1 MVLKIKMTQHCEEQ
15 TGPSEK
21 DVDEDGEN
29 EDEAD
34 YEDEEDEEEEDAD
47 EEDTQHRCHLQHF
60 QLEVDFQRPH
70 SPCHPLS
77 LSL

>member
-1 MVLKIKMTQHCEEQ
+1 MTQHCEEQ

-34 YEDEEDEEEEDAD
+34 YEDEEDEDAD
-47 EEDTQHRCHLQHF
+47 EEDEDADDTQHRCHLQHF

>member
-1 MVLKIKMTQHCEEQ
+1 MTQHCEEQ

-34 YEDEEDEEEEDAD
+34 YEDEEGEEEEDEEAEE
-47 EEDTQHRCHLQHF
+47 EEDTQHRGHLQHF

>member
-1 MVLKIKMTQHCEEQ
+1 MTQHCEEQ

-34 YEDEEDEEEEDAD
+34 YEEEDEEDED

>member
-1 MVLKIKMTQHCEEQ
+1 MTQHCEEQ

>member
-1 MVLKIKMTQHCEEQ
+1 MTQHCEEQ

-21 DVDEDGEN
+21 DVDEDGE
-29 EDEAD
+29 DAAD
-34 YEDEEDEEEEDAD
+34 YEDEED

>member
-1 MVLKIKMTQHCEEQ
+1 MTQHCEEQ

-34 YEDEEDEEEEDAD
+34 YEDEEDEDAD
-47 EEDTQHRCHLQHF
+47 DTQHRCHLQHF

>member
-1 MVLKIKMTQHCEEQ
+1 MTQHCEEQ

-34 YEDEEDEEEEDAD
+34 YEDEEEEEEEDEEEEDAD
-47 EEDTQHRCHLQHF
+47 DTQHRCHLQHF

-77 LSL
+77 LSLYYD

>member
-1 MVLKIKMTQHCEEQ
+1 MTQHCEEQ

-34 YEDEEDEEEEDAD
+34 YEDEEDEDEDAD
-47 EEDTQHRCHLQHF
+47 DTQHRCHLQHF

>member
-1 MVLKIKMTQHCEEQ
+1 MTQHCEEQ

-34 YEDEEDEEEEDAD
+34 YEDEEEEDEEDDD

>member
-1 MVLKIKMTQHCEEQ
+1 MTQHCEEQ

-34 YEDEEDEEEEDAD
+34 YEDEEDEDAD
-47 EEDTQHRCHLQHF
+47 DTQHRCHLQHF

-77 LSL
+77 LSLYYD